1 MQMQIDGQ
9 EASLLRS
16 ILERHLGDLRA
27 EIYKTEKAD
36 MRNDLKHNEET
47 IKELIARLGGA

>member
-27 EIYKTEKAD
+27 EIYKTENAD